1 MSCDFLAPATSAK
14 TPTPHFYL
22 QLNSFSLF
30 TFYFLQKYLLLNL
43 FIPTAQWE
51 PLASLQDLTSLK
63 VLREI
68 GKMEEAQEEELGTG
82 ASLEVAQVPL

>member
-1 MSCDFLAPATSAK
+1 M
-14 TPTPHFYL
+14 
-22 QLNSFSLF
+22 
-30 TFYFLQKYLLLNL
+30 LLNL
-43 FIPTAQWE
+43 FIPTVQWE

-68 GKMEEAQEEELGTG
+68 GKMEEAQEEGLGTG